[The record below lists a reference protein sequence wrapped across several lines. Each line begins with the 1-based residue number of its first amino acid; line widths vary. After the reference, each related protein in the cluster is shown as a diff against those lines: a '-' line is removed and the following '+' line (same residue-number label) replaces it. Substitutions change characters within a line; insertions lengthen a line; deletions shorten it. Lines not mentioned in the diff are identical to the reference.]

1 MSLTNSTRTITN
13 ESGGNTTSAGNLPT
27 AFSYSGYAA
36 RLLTYQ
42 EVYSGCYDGT
52 IGISSIKGLSSKCKY
67 LMENTT
73 YSSSSLKTSGGW
85 LESPNTS
92 DSYNA
97 WFVLA
102 YFRSISLSTV
112 DYPYGLGVRPAI
124 EVLKSNISY

>member
-27 AFSYSGYAA
+27 AFSYEGYAA

-42 EVYSGCYDGT
+42 EVYNGCYDGT
-52 IGISSIKGLSSKCKY
+52 TSITSTKGLSSKCKY
-67 LMENTT
+67 LMENTK

-85 LESPNTS
+85 LESPSASNSSIAWLVHAS
-92 DSYNA
+92 D
-97 WFVLA
+97 
-102 YFRSISLSTV
+102 RSVRSGTV
-112 DYPYGLGVRPAI
+112 YYARATGVRPAI